1 MIRKTIY
8 TARTQDVLSNGVK
21 AIDARFEI
29 RRSKPGMGQ
38 GLFAATRIKKGEFI
52 LEYTGKKI
60 STAVADTME
69 KARYLFEI
77 DKNWTIDGSSR
88 SNTARYI
95 NHSCDPNT
103 EAGIENGYI
112 MIHAVRNIKKGEE
125 LTIDY
130 DTEYFDEF
138 IRPVGCKCVKCSLQ
152 LGVES

>member
-1 MIRKTIY
+1 M
-8 TARTQDVLSNGVK
+8 K

-38 GLFAATRIKKGEFI
+38 GLFAQCDIKKGEFV

-60 STAVADTME
+60 PTTVADSM
-69 KARYLFEI
+69 KDSRYLFEI
-77 DKNWTIDGSSR
+77 DEEWTIDGSPR

-95 NHSCDPNT
+95 NHSCNPNT
-103 EAGIENGYI
+103 EAGIVDGRI
-112 MIHAVRNIKKGEE
+112 IVTPVRDIKKGEE

-138 IRPVGCKCVKCSLQ
+138 TRPVGCKCSAAKHRR
-152 LGVES
+152 

>member
-1 MIRKTIY
+1 M
-8 TARTQDVLSNGVK
+8 K

-38 GLFAATRIKKGEFI
+38 GLFAVVPIRKGDFI

-60 STAVADTME
+60 PTPLADTMTS
-69 KARYLFEI
+69 RYLFEI
-77 DKNWTIDGSSR
+77 DEEWTIDGSPR

-95 NHSCDPNT
+95 NHSCNPNT
-103 EAGIENGYI
+103 EAEIDGGHI
-112 MIHAVRNIKKGEE
+112 MITAVRAIKKGEE

-138 IRPVGCKCVKCSLQ
+138 IRPVGCKCASCVS
-152 LGVES
+152 V